1 MTTRILLVDDHQIM
15 REGLMSLMAGE
26 PDLEVVGDASDGRQ
40 AVQMAKKLKPDLVVM
55 DISMPGLSGIEATRQ
70 ILDELGRVRVLA
82 LSMHADPRFVAGAL
96 EAGAHGYMIKDC
108 TSQELLEYIRTV
120 AGGGTYL
127 SPQVAE
133 VVVKGFVRRLGEE
146 TGTPPASVLT
156 PRERE
161 VLQLLVEGHTV
172 KAIAERIHLGVK
184 TVETHR
190 RNIME
195 KLGLKNMVDLIK
207 YAMREGVVSLDEWL
221 SS

>member
-1 MTTRILLVDDHQIM
+1 VITRILLVDDHQIM
-15 REGLMSLMAGE
+15 REGLMSLMANE

-40 AVQMAKKLKPDLVVM
+40 AVQLAKRLRPDLVVM

-70 ILDELGRVRVLA
+70 ILEELDRARVLA

-108 TSQELLEYIRTV
+108 TSQELLECIRTV
-120 AGGGTYL
+120 ANGGTYL

-195 KLGLKNMVDLIK
+195 KLGLKSMVDLIK

>member
-1 MTTRILLVDDHQIM
+1 MITRILLVDDHRIM
-15 REGLMSLMAGE
+15 REGLMSLMANE

-40 AVQMAKKLKPDLVVM
+40 AVQLAKRLKPDLVVM

-70 ILDELGRVRVLA
+70 ILDEVAQARVLA
-82 LSMHADPRFVAGAL
+82 LSMHSDPRFVAGAL

-108 TSQELLEYIRTV
+108 TSQELLECIRTV

-221 SS
+221 SF

>member
-70 ILDELGRVRVLA
+70 ILEELSRVRVLA

-108 TSQELLEYIRTV
+108 TSQELLECIRTV
-120 AGGGTYL
+120 AEGGTYL

-133 VVVKGFVRRLGEE
+133 VVVRGFVRRLGEE

-172 KAIAERIHLGVK
+172 KAIAQRIHLGVK

>member
-1 MTTRILLVDDHQIM
+1 VITRILLVDDHQIM

-40 AVQMAKKLKPDLVVM
+40 AVQLAKRLKPDLVVM

-70 ILDELGRVRVLA
+70 ILNELDRVRVLA

-108 TSQELLEYIRTV
+108 TSQDLLECIRTV
-120 AGGGTYL
+120 GGGGTYL

-172 KAIAERIHLGVK
+172 RAIAERIHLGVK

-195 KLGLKNMVDLIK
+195 KLGLKNLVDLIK

>member
-1 MTTRILLVDDHQIM
+1 VTTRILLVDDHQIM

-40 AVQMAKKLKPDLVVM
+40 AVQMAKRLKPDLVVM

-70 ILDELGRVRVLA
+70 IIDELGRVRVLA

-108 TSQELLEYIRTV
+108 TSQELLECIRTV

-161 VLQLLVEGHTV
+161 VLQLLVEGYTA

>member
-1 MTTRILLVDDHQIM
+1 VNTRILLVDDHQIM

-40 AVQMAKKLKPDLVVM
+40 AVQMAKRLKPDLVVM

-70 ILDELGRVRVLA
+70 ILDELDRVRVLA

-108 TSQELLEYIRTV
+108 TSQELLECIRTV

-161 VLQLLVEGHTV
+161 VLQLLVEGHAV

>member
-15 REGLMSLMAGE
+15 REGLMSLMSGE

-40 AVQMAKKLKPDLVVM
+40 AVQMARRLRPDLVVM

-70 ILDELGRVRVLA
+70 ILAELERVRVLA

-108 TSQELLEYIRTV
+108 TSQELLKCIRTV
-120 AGGGTYL
+120 ANGGTYL

-161 VLQLLVEGHTV
+161 VLQLLVEGHTAKQV
-172 KAIAERIHLGVK
+172 AERIHLGVK

-195 KLGLKNMVDLIK
+195 KLGLNNLVDLIK

>member
-1 MTTRILLVDDHQIM
+1 MTRILLVDDHQIM

-40 AVQMAKKLKPDLVVM
+40 AVQLAKRLKPDLVVM

-70 ILDELGRVRVLA
+70 ILNELDRVRVLA

-108 TSQELLEYIRTV
+108 TSQELLECIRTV

-195 KLGLKNMVDLIK
+195 KLGLKNLVDLIK

>member
-1 MTTRILLVDDHQIM
+1 MNTRILLVDDHQIM
-15 REGLMSLMAGE
+15 REGLMSLMADE

-40 AVQMAKKLKPDLVVM
+40 AVQMAKRLKPDLVVM

-70 ILDELGRVRVLA
+70 ILEELDRVRVLA

-108 TSQELLEYIRTV
+108 TSRELLECIRTV
-120 AGGGTYL
+120 AEGGTYL

>member
-1 MTTRILLVDDHQIM
+1 VITRILLVDDHQIM
-15 REGLMSLMAGE
+15 REGLMSLMAHE

-40 AVQMAKKLKPDLVVM
+40 AVQLARKLKPDLVVM

-70 ILDELGRVRVLA
+70 ILGEVDRARVLA

-108 TSQELLEYIRTV
+108 TSQELLECIRTV

-195 KLGLKNMVDLIK
+195 KLGLKSMVDLIK

>member
-70 ILDELGRVRVLA
+70 ILEELSRVRVLA

-108 TSQELLEYIRTV
+108 TSQELLECIRTV
-120 AGGGTYL
+120 AEGGTYL

-133 VVVKGFVRRLGEE
+133 AMVRGFVRRLGEE

-172 KAIAERIHLGVK
+172 KAIAQRIHLGVK

>member
-1 MTTRILLVDDHQIM
+1 MITRILLVDDHQIM
-15 REGLMSLMAGE
+15 REGLMSLMANE

-40 AVQMAKKLKPDLVVM
+40 AVQLAKKLKPDLVVM

-70 ILDELGRVRVLA
+70 ILDEVERTRVLA

-108 TSQELLEYIRTV
+108 TSQELLECIRTV

-221 SS
+221 SF

>member
-1 MTTRILLVDDHQIM
+1 MITRILLVDDHQIM
-15 REGLMSLMAGE
+15 REGLMSLMANE

-40 AVQMAKKLKPDLVVM
+40 AVQLAKKLKPDLVVM

-70 ILDELGRVRVLA
+70 ILDEAAQARVLA
-82 LSMHADPRFVAGAL
+82 LSMHSDPRFVAGAL

-108 TSQELLEYIRTV
+108 TSQELLECIRTV

-172 KAIAERIHLGVK
+172 KAIAQRIHLGVK

-221 SS
+221 SF

>member
-1 MTTRILLVDDHQIM
+1 MITRILLVDDHQIM
-15 REGLMSLMAGE
+15 REGLMSLMANE

-40 AVQMAKKLKPDLVVM
+40 AVQLAKRLKPDLVVM

-70 ILDELGRVRVLA
+70 ILEELDRARVLA

-108 TSQELLEYIRTV
+108 TSQELLECIRTV

-161 VLQLLVEGHTV
+161 VLQLLVEGHAA

-195 KLGLKNMVDLIK
+195 KLGLKSMVDLIK

>member
-1 MTTRILLVDDHQIM
+1 MNTRILLVDDHQIM

-40 AVQMAKKLKPDLVVM
+40 AVQMAKRLKPDLVVM

-70 ILDELGRVRVLA
+70 ILEELDRVRVLA

-108 TSQELLEYIRTV
+108 TSRELLECIRTV
-120 AGGGTYL
+120 AEGGTYL

>member
-1 MTTRILLVDDHQIM
+1 VTTRILLVDDHQIM

-70 ILDELGRVRVLA
+70 ILEELSRVRVLA

-108 TSQELLEYIRTV
+108 TSQELLECIRTV
-120 AGGGTYL
+120 AEGGTYL

-133 VVVKGFVRRLGEE
+133 VVVRGFVRRLGEE

-172 KAIAERIHLGVK
+172 KAIAQRIHLGVK

>member
-1 MTTRILLVDDHQIM
+1 VITRILLVDDHQIM

-40 AVQMAKKLKPDLVVM
+40 AVQLAKRLKPDLVVM

-70 ILDELGRVRVLA
+70 ILNELDRVRVLA

-108 TSQELLEYIRTV
+108 TSQELLECIRTV

-172 KAIAERIHLGVK
+172 RAIAERIHLGVK

-195 KLGLKNMVDLIK
+195 KLGLKNLVDLIK

>member
-1 MTTRILLVDDHQIM
+1 MITRILLVDDHRIM
-15 REGLMSLMAGE
+15 REGLMSLMANE

-40 AVQMAKKLKPDLVVM
+40 AVKLAKRLKPDLVVM

-70 ILDELGRVRVLA
+70 ILDEVAQARVLA
-82 LSMHADPRFVAGAL
+82 LSMHSDPRFVAGAL

-108 TSQELLEYIRTV
+108 TSQELLECIRTV

-221 SS
+221 SF

>member
-1 MTTRILLVDDHQIM
+1 MITRILLVDDHRIM
-15 REGLMSLMAGE
+15 REGLMSLMANE

-40 AVQMAKKLKPDLVVM
+40 AVQLAKRLKPDLVVM

-70 ILDELGRVRVLA
+70 ILDEVAQARVLA
-82 LSMHADPRFVAGAL
+82 LSMHSDPRFVAGAL

-108 TSQELLEYIRTV
+108 TSQELLECIRTV

-133 VVVKGFVRRLGEE
+133 VVVKGFVRRVGEE

-221 SS
+221 SF

>member
-1 MTTRILLVDDHQIM
+1 MNTRILLVDDHQIM

-40 AVQMAKKLKPDLVVM
+40 AVQMARRLKPDLVVM
-55 DISMPGLSGIEATRQ
+55 DISMPGLSGIEATRK
-70 ILDELGRVRVLA
+70 ILDELDRVRVLA

-108 TSQELLEYIRTV
+108 TSQELLECIRTV

-172 KAIAERIHLGVK
+172 KAIAERIHLGIK

>member
-1 MTTRILLVDDHQIM
+1 MITRILLVDDHQIM
-15 REGLMSLMAGE
+15 REGLMSLMANE

-40 AVQMAKKLKPDLVVM
+40 AVQLARKLKPDLVVM

-70 ILDELGRVRVLA
+70 ILDEVDRARVLA

-96 EAGAHGYMIKDC
+96 GAGAHGYMIKDC
-108 TSQELLEYIRTV
+108 TSQELLECIRTV

-195 KLGLKNMVDLIK
+195 KLGLKSMVDLIK

>member
-1 MTTRILLVDDHQIM
+1 VITRILLVDDHQIM
-15 REGLMSLMAGE
+15 REGLMSLMANE

-40 AVQMAKKLKPDLVVM
+40 AVQLARKLRPDLVVM

-70 ILDELGRVRVLA
+70 ILDEVDRARVLA

-108 TSQELLEYIRTV
+108 TSQELLECIRTV

-133 VVVKGFVRRLGEE
+133 VVVRGFVRRLGEE

-195 KLGLKNMVDLIK
+195 KLGLKSMVDLIK

>member
-1 MTTRILLVDDHQIM
+1 MITRILLVDDHQIM

-40 AVQMAKKLKPDLVVM
+40 AVQLAKRLKPDLVVM

-70 ILDELGRVRVLA
+70 ILNELDRVRVLA

-108 TSQELLEYIRTV
+108 TSQELLECIRTV

-172 KAIAERIHLGVK
+172 RAIAERIHLGVK

-195 KLGLKNMVDLIK
+195 KLGLKNLVDLIK

>member
-1 MTTRILLVDDHQIM
+1 MITRILLVDDHQIM

-40 AVQMAKKLKPDLVVM
+40 AVQLAKRLKPDLVVM

-70 ILDELGRVRVLA
+70 ILNELDRVRVLA

-108 TSQELLEYIRTV
+108 TSQELLECIRTV

-195 KLGLKNMVDLIK
+195 KLGLKNLVDLIK

>member
-1 MTTRILLVDDHQIM
+1 M

-26 PDLEVVGDASDGRQ
+26 PDLDVVGDASDGRQ
-40 AVQMAKKLKPDLVVM
+40 AVQMAKRLKPDLVVM

-108 TSQELLEYIRTV
+108 TSQELLECIRTV
-120 AGGGTYL
+120 AHGGTYL

-172 KAIAERIHLGVK
+172 RAIAGRIHLGVK
-184 TVETHR
+184 TIETHR